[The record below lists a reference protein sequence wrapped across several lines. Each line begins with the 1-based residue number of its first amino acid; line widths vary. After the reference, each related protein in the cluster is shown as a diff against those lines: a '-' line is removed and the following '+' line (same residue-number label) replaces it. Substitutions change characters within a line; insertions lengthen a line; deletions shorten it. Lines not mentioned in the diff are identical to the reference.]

1 MPIFYTEENSF
12 LEYNNARLVQK
23 DIADYG
29 FPDGMRYAFLE
40 TEDGLIFDRG
50 SYETISDAKTLDEV
64 EEYVENMIIKVSSI
78 NYEK

>member
-40 TEDGLIFDRG
+40 TEDGLIFDRY
-50 SYETISDAKTLDEV
+50 SYKTISDAKTLDEV
-64 EEYVENMIIKVSSI
+64 EDYIQTML
-78 NYEK
+78 EKLSE